1 MHVTSLSYI
10 ELQPRNLSLIKQCCY
25 ICNMSKNTN
34 KRKLTPKQLLFCQEY
49 LIDSNATQ
57 AAIRAGYSKKTAQ
70 QTGSE
75 NITKPVIA
83 DYIAELKENRQIK
96 TEIDAEDLLKQLQAM
111 RISDYA
117 DIINPDTGAFKVIT
131 DWPLVWRQMIDGL
144 EIKELFERDGD
155 GNNQHIGNLHKIK
168 FVSRTA
174 IMKMFGDHV
183 NIKAFQQK
191 EVHQHLH
198 LHESVD
204 RLSAGRDR
212 ARLNEKDV
220 TPSTPEI
227 TQEPHIDD
235 ASAPIDG
242 ESRLLE
248 SKQRVNNA

>member
-10 ELQPRNLSLIKQCCY
+10 KLQARNFSLNSECCY
-25 ICNMSKNTN
+25 ICNMSLTAKN
-34 KRKLTPKQLLFCQEY
+34 KVFAQEF
-49 LIDSNATQ
+49 LIDNNQTQ
-57 AAIRAGYSKKTAQ
+57 AAIRAGYSKKTAYSI
-70 QTGSE
+70 GNE
-75 NITKPVIA
+75 LLNKPEVKE
-83 DYIAELKENRQIK
+83 YIKELREKRQVR
-96 TEIDAEDLLKQLQAM
+96 TQIDADDLLKQLQAM

-117 DIINPDTGAFKVIT
+117 DIINPETGAFKIIT

-155 GNNQHIGNLHKIK
+155 GKNQHIGNLHKIK